1 MKEDKVANA
10 NPVDQL
16 SIPPCC
22 PKLAPNTVCDIL
34 DFQYRQLYHPRV
46 GDRTVTVE
54 VIIHVR
60 FERCPGPLA
69 LGDLVYSTTLLPGE
83 KVRLFT
89 TDRRSRFSFDSAT
102 KVSYRNEQTSEEHY
116 AVSAWGDFMSDLTVK
131 DSARSTNTSKGHVD
145 THGETSSFL
154 GTIFGSPS
162 IDVSG
167 NYNAQSTSD
176 FLRELS
182 QHASSSYH
190 RAEMGSRAASSLS
203 IGEVQTRTHTEGE
216 SEDHFESSSR
226 EFSNSNRC
234 HAVTFFFYRINKTQ
248 TIKFTLETIER
259 RVVDPAVDT
268 KVTNNSFASR
278 GDVST
283 IPSAVLATDKQRL
296 EIEATGRAS
305 VAAEQQATVTGNARL
320 QAVNPALLG
329 TVAALSFIP
338 LEPLSD
344 AIRKQALQAVD
355 QQLVAAKLLDK
366 VEGTVTADAK
376 KQFSFEI
383 KSSLPTPGVL
393 VKGCLDDCDVCED
406 TLEQDIKLDL
416 ERKRLENARLQ
427 REIDLMDK
435 DQQHRCCP
443 KTEEGTTRE

>member
-1 MKEDKVANA
+1 
-10 NPVDQL
+10 
-16 SIPPCC
+16 
-22 PKLAPNTVCDIL
+22 
-34 DFQYRQLYHPRV
+34 
-46 GDRTVTVE
+46 
-54 VIIHVR
+54 
-60 FERCPGPLA
+60 
-69 LGDLVYSTTLLPGE
+69 
-83 KVRLFT
+83 
-89 TDRRSRFSFDSAT
+89 
-102 KVSYRNEQTSEEHY
+102 
-116 AVSAWGDFMSDLTVK
+116 VSAWGDFMSDLTVK

-190 RAEMGSRAASSLS
+190 RAEMGSRAASSS
-203 IGEVQTRTHTEGE
+203 RSVRSKPAPTRGE

-416 ERKRLENARLQ
+416 ERKRLETHACSGRS
-427 REIDLMDK
+427 I
-435 DQQHRCCP
+435 
-443 KTEEGTTRE
+443 